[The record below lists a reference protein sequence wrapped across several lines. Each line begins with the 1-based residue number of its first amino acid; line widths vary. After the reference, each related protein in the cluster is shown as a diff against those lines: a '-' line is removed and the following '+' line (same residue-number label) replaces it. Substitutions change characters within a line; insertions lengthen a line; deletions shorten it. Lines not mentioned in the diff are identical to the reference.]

1 MDMKKLLTIV
11 SGQEKKQINESV
23 AEAGCG
29 MQQEM
34 QTTPPVSMNV
44 SMNAQGIDQIKEL
57 LKLVGNDEK
66 PMAIPTAITPM
77 PAVKDK
83 QPAMTDLIKIAGGET
98 EKEEFANEPDVQV
111 RGLDAA
117 IPSGDD
123 LHRTKKSYS
132 DKPFRGDNPMAAES
146 IRAQLDRLY
155 MEIKE
160 GKKAKPDFLDIDKDG
175 DKKEPMKKAA
185 ADKKKNPFAKK
196 ESVEEAAFEKS
207 GVRAGDKKKG
217 KVDKSERKQYFVK
230 LEKDGKT
237 KGMTIVAD
245 EGESQSEVRDRAARD
260 AKSGGWS
267 VASIRV
273 KEQE

>member
-1 MDMKKLLTIV
+1 M

-98 EKEEFANEPDVQV
+98 EKEEFANEPNVQV
-111 RGLDAA
+111 HGLDAA

-160 GKKAKPDFLDIDKDG
+160 GKKAKPDFLDMDKDG
-175 DKKEPMKKAA
+175 DKKEPMKKAV

-245 EGESQSEVRDRAARD
+245 EGESQGEVRDRAARD

-267 VASIRV
+267 VASIRL